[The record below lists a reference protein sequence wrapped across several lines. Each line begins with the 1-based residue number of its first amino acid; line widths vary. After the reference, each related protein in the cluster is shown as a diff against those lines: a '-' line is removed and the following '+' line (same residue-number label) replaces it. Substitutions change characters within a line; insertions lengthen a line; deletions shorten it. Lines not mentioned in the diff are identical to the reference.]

1 MRRNIAFDDEFGKPM
16 FARRRQTKKLN
27 QIARVLRELD
37 AVSTRPAVKHRRSRV
52 AIGKAA

>member
-1 MRRNIAFDDEFGKPM
+1 V
-16 FARRRQTKKLN
+16 FARRRHTKKLN

-37 AVSTRPAVKHRRSRV
+37 AASTRPAAKSRRSRV

>member
-1 MRRNIAFDDEFGKPM
+1 V

-37 AVSTRPAVKHRRSRV
+37 AASTRPSAQKPKRSRV
-52 AIGKAA
+52 ALGRAA

>member
-1 MRRNIAFDDEFGKPM
+1 MRRNIAIDDELEKPV

-37 AVSTRPAVKHRRSRV
+37 AVSSRPAAKPRRSRV